1 MLVVERERYSKLVM
15 VSMQISSPTGGG
27 YGDYHRHPG
36 NATANCISGFF
47 RRLLC
52 KNLPTVQPPDDDY
65 EDLSRTG
72 SEGAEEERKE
82 MKLMADMAATAAS
95 PSPNIV
101 ARLMGLESMPEFD
114 WMPRTPDSLGR
125 CRSANS
131 SFHGWFD
138 SDPIDLHKSHRRAK
152 TSSSFRENPTF
163 LRQEN
168 DDFLLLSFDFDRHK
182 EIRSIPGLSSSTGA
196 AKEKKRDSSK
206 SCEEK
211 SHEAA
216 QVKKKCDSEIVA
228 SRKKVSERKSG
239 STGEDGGR
247 ESKSKLGRLRR
258 SDAELV
264 VQQEPSHSSDERR
277 KVGVRKGKIGVL
289 VEKKA
294 ESDSSSENS
303 SPVSVLDRPFE
314 AESEFPPPGIYKHL
328 FNSVIL

>member
-1 MLVVERERYSKLVM
+1 MPVVERERENSRIVM

-27 YGDYHRHPG
+27 YGDHHLHPE
-36 NATANCISGFF
+36 NATASCISGFF

-52 KNLPTVQPPDDDY
+52 KNLPTVQPPDGDF
-65 EDLSRTG
+65 EDFSRTG

-82 MKLMADMAATAAS
+82 MKLMADMAAAAA

-138 SDPIDLHKSHRRAK
+138 SDPIDPYKSHRRAK
-152 TSSSFRENPTF
+152 TSSSFREIPTF

-182 EIRSIPGLSSSTGA
+182 EIRSIPGLSSSSTGA

-228 SRKKVSERKSG
+228 SRKKVSGRKSG
-239 STGEDGGR
+239 SRGEDSGR
-247 ESKSKLGRLRR
+247 ELKSKLGRLRR
-258 SDAELV
+258 SDAQLV
-264 VQQEPSHSSDERR
+264 VLQDPCHSSHERR

-314 AESEFPPPGIYKHL
+314 AESEFSPPGIY
-328 FNSVIL
+328 I